1 MKKTPVQTV
10 TERFQ
15 SKEKL
20 VEAVTKLATAELWL
34 DRTNAEKGFARIS
47 NAKLLR
53 LHSVLEDAKKR
64 FGSRDKLIA
73 AILELEK
80 RPKDAGYKARLSQFP
95 LPRLIDQHDSAA
107 RRSKRAAKAEKKA
120 KPAVKAAKKARSKK
134 AKAKAKAA

>member
-1 MKKTPVQTV
+1 MKKTPVQIV

-20 VEAVTKLATAELWL
+20 VEAVTKLASAELWL
-34 DRTNAEKGFARIS
+34 DRTNADKGLARTS

-53 LHSVLEDAKKR
+53 LHAVLEDAKKR

-80 RPKDAGYKARLSQFP
+80 RVKDDGYKARLSQYP
-95 LPRLIDQHDSAA
+95 LPRLIDLHDSTA
-107 RRSKRAAKAEKKA
+107 RRSKRNEKKA
-120 KPAVKAAKKARSKK
+120 KPAPAPKAKKARSKK

>member
-1 MKKTPVQTV
+1 MKKTPVQIV

-34 DRTNAEKGFARIS
+34 DRTHADKGLARTS

-53 LHSVLEDAKKR
+53 LHAVLEDAKKR

-80 RPKDAGYKARLSQFP
+80 RAKDSGYKTRLSQYP
-95 LPRLIDQHDSAA
+95 LPRLIDQHDAAA
-107 RRSKRAAKAEKKA
+107 RRSKRAEKKA
-120 KPAVKAAKKARSKK
+120 KPAPKPAKKARSKK

>member
-1 MKKTPVQTV
+1 MKKTPVQIV

-34 DRTNAEKGFARIS
+34 DRTNADKGFARIS

-53 LHSVLEDAKKR
+53 LQAVLEDAKKR
-64 FGSRDKLIA
+64 FGSRDKLIT

-80 RPKDAGYKARLSQFP
+80 RVKDTGYKARLSQFP